1 MVQKV
6 TQVKKQIRMAVFET
20 ETEIETVTD
29 EDDNPAVE
37 SSENGTQAIVRT
49 CCNNPK
55 CNKKDTWYSQPQIPG
70 MKIPAGNFLLSISI
84 LLAKGSLLKVQQPRF
99 SRCFHTWAGTVQ
111 GGGAMR
117 AFACNLIRCGV
128 FKKEH

>member
-1 MVQKV
+1 LLLSFNFCRICK
-6 TQVKKQIRMAVFET
+6 A
-20 ETEIETVTD
+20 
-29 EDDNPAVE
+29 DNPAVE

-117 AFACNLIRCGV
+117 AFCSPSHPHT
-128 FKKEH
+128 FFHSKK